1 MILFIVA
8 IYLIITFILTAIGFD
23 KNSEGLKIFLI
34 SILLTPIVGFF
45 YMLKERR
52 KVSNIKYYYCPEC
65 DYIFPVKMTHCP
77 ICEEQHKKVR
87 LTKYISPNDVTQ
99 NIGTLNLA

>member
-1 MILFIVA
+1 MIFIIA
-8 IYLIITFILTAIGFD
+8 IYLVITFILTAIGFD

-34 SILLTPIVGFF
+34 SLLLTPVVGFF

-52 KVSNIKYYYCPEC
+52 KVSNIKYYYCSEC

-77 ICEEQHKKVR
+77 ICEEQHKKIR
-87 LTKYISPNDVTQ
+87 LTKYKSPIDVSQ
-99 NIGTLNLA
+99 NVGTLSLV